1 MIDLSNRWEML
12 EKMPP
17 QLISA
22 VAVIMIAVIMIVL
35 IPVAMIRVKPKSNLK
50 GQS

>member
-1 MIDLSNRWEML
+1 ML

-22 VAVIMIAVIMIVL
+22 VGVLMIAVIMIVL
-35 IPVAMIRVKPKSNLK
+35 IAFAMIIVKPREAS
-50 GQS
+50 Q

>member
-1 MIDLSNRWEML
+1 ML

-22 VAVIMIAVIMIVL
+22 VDVLMIAFIMIVL
-35 IPVAMIRVKPKSNLK
+35 IAFAMIIVKPREAS
-50 GQS
+50 Q